1 MTLFSIGYATKP
13 LEEFLKQ
20 LGHYNIDVIADIRSV
35 PYSSAFHDYAREPLQ
50 RILKAN
56 ELHYIYLGKELGPRS
71 SDPGHYDET
80 GQVQLSSEA
89 ETRFPLGY
97 RSFTQWPQ

>member
-1 MTLFSIGYATKP
+1 MPLFSIGYANKP

-20 LGHYNIDVIADIRSV
+20 LGHCNIDVIADIRSV

-56 ELHYIYLGKELGPRS
+56 ELHYVYLGKELRPRP
-71 SDPGHYDET
+71 SDPRHSDEPGQAQFDRLRLRESKRPRLT
-80 GQVQLSSEA
+80 GSN
-89 ETRFPLGY
+89 
-97 RSFTQWPQ
+97 

>member
-13 LEEFLKQ
+13 LEVFLKQ

-56 ELHYIYLGKELGPRS
+56 ELHYVYLGGELRPRS
-71 SDPGHYDET
+71 SDPRHYDET
-80 GQVQLSSEA
+80 GQSQFDRLTLRESKRPRLTGSN
-89 ETRFPLGY
+89 
-97 RSFTQWPQ
+97 

>member
-13 LEEFLKQ
+13 LEVFLKQ

-56 ELHYIYLGKELGPRS
+56 ELHYVYLGEELRPRS
-71 SDPGHYDET
+71 SDSRHYDET
-80 GQVQLSSEA
+80 GQAQFSLIV
-89 ETRFPLGY
+89 
-97 RSFTQWPQ
+97 